1 MMAGKKTYL
10 VALGFTAY
18 AAFGWWF
25 GQMDADT
32 AIQIINVNGLGVFLR
47 MGVKNVSV

>member
-10 VALGFTAY
+10 VALGFTVY

-32 AIQIINVNGLGVFLR
+32 AIQVINVNGLGVFLR
-47 MGVKNVSV
+47 AGIAKVA